1 MPGESHIKKIKS
13 TPDSGPE
20 QQRDKYDEWELWMI
34 LKWISLEKSSQFDI
48 IQWRNLISFRRRNRN
63 QNVFILLFII
73 LVTQGDS
80 IITNHWPIQQQRVI
94 HVPWSSSEGKSNLG
108 QKFIRQ
114 RCLPSMERINVTPRV
129 DRECEWR
136 QNWTQSARAPN
147 CHNGISSSQLFCEH
161 ILVFHPDFDIYLW
174 FVLICR
180 EGADKVQKTFDP
192 LCWLECTV
200 RLD

>member
-1 MPGESHIKKIKS
+1 MIKIYGWTFTCLQHLMSGESHIKKIKS

-63 QNVFILLFII
+63 QNVFILILII

-80 IITNHWPIQQQRVI
+80 VITNHWPIQQQRVI
-94 HVPWSSSEGKSNLG
+94 HVPWSNLG

-114 RCLPSMERINVTPRV
+114 RCLPLMERIKCSTKSGQRV
-129 DRECEWR
+129 RVKAKLDPEC
-136 QNWTQSARAPN
+136 QSAKLP
-147 CHNGISSSQLFCEH
+147 
-161 ILVFHPDFDIYLW
+161 
-174 FVLICR
+174 
-180 EGADKVQKTFDP
+180 
-192 LCWLECTV
+192 
-200 RLD
+200 